1 LDEKKKR
8 RKHAKR
14 PVKKMKESNDVRTND
29 EVVSSDVQTEV
40 TDQVIKKKKNINLDF
55 GKMTN
60 QQMAFVS

>member
-1 LDEKKKR
+1 
-8 RKHAKR
+8 
-14 PVKKMKESNDVRTND
+14 MKESNDVRTND

-60 QQMAFVS
+60 QQMDFVS